1 MKQIQLKIYSTLVGL
16 CCLQIGFA
24 QSVPRNAQD
33 VKNIVNDRKLRISGG
48 VNASQVFYGVSG
60 IESRR
65 NPYAYFVS
73 GNINFSMFQLNV
85 PLSFTF
91 TNQVFNYNYQL
102 PSFDFNQFGI
112 QPSWKWIKLYAG
124 YNTMSFSP
132 YTLNG
137 ALFLGGGVELTPP
150 GPLKVEAMYG
160 RLRKAQPY
168 NPTDSSGQ
176 QAPFGYQRMGYGAK
190 LTYSFK
196 STNRSKKKRSQIAS
210 KYNRDGGLR
219 PPKKDEAYT
228 TSSFFKEGDRVS
240 LILFGAH
247 DVANSVVPPPD
258 SLNLLNTQ
266 PESNLVM
273 SVQLHKALGKRITFE
288 GEIAGSAVNQDTR
301 ITTPDAEVQNIFNL
315 TDGVFT
321 RNTSTAY
328 YSAYRGN
335 LNYNAGFFI
344 VGLGYE
350 WVDPEYRT
358 LGAYYFNNDLEN
370 MTVNF
375 STQMFKNKLNL
386 ATNVG
391 TQRNNLNNNQLAT
404 LRRLS
409 TAVNVNFMPSQAMN
423 FNLSYSNFQ
432 SLTQIRSQFEIINQ
446 VNPLANIG
454 DSLNLTQIS
463 QNANLN
469 ANFILL
475 NNQLQ
480 QQNLNVNVAYQQAD
494 NRQQG
499 SPIPG
504 GSRFYQV
511 TTAYNIAWTPI
522 AFNAALAFNYNQN
535 TVENLD
541 NRMLG
546 PTLTLTKGLFKKK
559 VSLILSSSFNQAYN
573 NEVLASQVING
584 RLGINYAYQ
593 QKHQFSFNAIYL
605 NQRTVA
611 INGQTPQPAFSE
623 FTGTLNYSYNF

>member
-1 MKQIQLKIYSTLVGL
+1 MKQIQRTIYLMSLCLLGTLGA
-16 CCLQIGFA
+16 FA
-24 QSVPRNAQD
+24 QSVPQNAQD
-33 VKNIVNDRKLRISGG
+33 VKNIVNDRKLKISGG
-48 VNASQVFYGVSG
+48 INASQVFYGVSS

-85 PLSFTF
+85 PLNFTF

-168 NPTDSSGQ
+168 NPSDSSSQ
-176 QAPFGYQRMGYGAK
+176 QAPFGYERRGYGAK

-196 STNRSKKKRSQIAS
+196 NSGRKKKKRSQITS

-219 PPKKDEAYT
+219 PPKKDEEYT
-228 TSSFFKEGDRVS
+228 TSSFFKEGDQVS
-240 LILFGAH
+240 LIVFGAH
-247 DVANSVVPPPD
+247 DLANSVVPPPD
-258 SLNLLNTQ
+258 SLNLPNTQ

-273 SVQLHKALGKRITFE
+273 SVQLHKSLGKRITLD

-301 ITTPDAEVQNIFNL
+301 ITTSDDETQNVFNL
-315 TDGVFT
+315 TDGVFK

-335 LNYNAGFFI
+335 LNYNADFFI
-344 VGLGYE
+344 IGVGYE

-370 MTVNF
+370 ITVNF
-375 STQMFKNKLNL
+375 STQLFKNKLSL

-409 TAVNVNFMPSQAMN
+409 TAVNVNFMPNQAMN
-423 FNLSYSNFQ
+423 FNLTYSNFQ
-432 SLTQIRSQFEIINQ
+432 SLTRIRSQFELINQ
-446 VNPLANIG
+446 VDPLANIG

-469 ANFILL
+469 ANFVLL
-475 NNQLQ
+475 NTQRQ

-511 TTAYNIAWTPI
+511 TTAYNVVWTLI
-522 AFNAALAFNYNQN
+522 DFNAALAFNYNQN

-573 NEVLASQVING
+573 NTVLASQVLNG
-584 RLGINYAYQ
+584 RFGINYTYQ
-593 QKHQFSFNAIYL
+593 QKHQLSFNAIYL
-605 NQRTVA
+605 NQRTLA
-611 INGQTPQPAFSE
+611 TEGQTPQPAFSE

>member
-1 MKQIQLKIYSTLVGL
+1 MQLKIYLTLVGL
-16 CCLQIGFA
+16 FCLKIGLS
-24 QSVPRNAQD
+24 QSVPRNVED
-33 VKNIVNDRKLRISGG
+33 VKNIVNDRKLRINGG
-48 VNASQVFYGVSG
+48 INTSQVFYGASG
-60 IESRR
+60 IDSRR

-85 PLSFTF
+85 PLTFTF

-168 NPTDSSGQ
+168 NPADSSSQ
-176 QAPFGYQRMGYGAK
+176 QAPFGYLRMGYGAK

-196 STNRSKKKRSQIAS
+196 NSSRKKKKRQQTAS

-219 PPKKDEAYT
+219 PPQKEEEYT
-228 TSSFFKEGDRVS
+228 TSSFFKEGDQVA
-240 LILFGAH
+240 LIVFGAH

-258 SLNLLNTQ
+258 SLNLPNVQ

-273 SVQLHKALGKRITFE
+273 SVQLHKALGKRITLD
-288 GEIAGSAVNQDTR
+288 GEISGSAVNQDTR
-301 ITTPDAEVQNIFNL
+301 ITTPDAETQNVFNL
-315 TDGVFT
+315 TDGVFK
-321 RNTSTAY
+321 RNSSTAY

-335 LNYNAGFFI
+335 LNYNADFFI
-344 VGLGYE
+344 IGLGYE
-350 WVDPEYRT
+350 RVDPEYRT

-370 MTVNF
+370 ITVNF
-375 STQMFKNKLNL
+375 STQMFKNKLSL

-391 TQRNNLNNNQLAT
+391 TQRNNLSNNQLAT
-404 LRRLS
+404 LRRVS
-409 TAVNVNFMPSQAMN
+409 TAVNVNFMPNEALN

-432 SLTQIRSQFEIINQ
+432 SLTRIRSQFELINQ
-446 VNPLANIG
+446 VDPLANLG
-454 DSLNLTQIS
+454 DSLNLTQVS

-469 ANFILL
+469 ANFVLL
-475 NNQLQ
+475 NSQQQ

-511 TTAYNIAWTPI
+511 TTAYNIGWT
-522 AFNAALAFNYNQN
+522 ALDFNAALAFNYNQN
-535 TVENLD
+535 TVENID

-546 PTLTLTKGLFKKK
+546 PTLTLTKGLLKKQL
-559 VSLILSSSFNQAYN
+559 SLILSSSFNQAYN
-573 NEVLASQVING
+573 NSVLASQVFNG

-593 QKHQFSFNAIYL
+593 QKHQFSFNVIYL
-605 NQRTVA
+605 NQRTIA
-611 INGQTPQPAFSE
+611 TDDPMPQPAFSE
-623 FTGTLNYSYNF
+623 FTGTLNYSYSF